1 MKKNWPI
8 DDNREQRIIILI
20 NHDATFD
27 ILHVILGARQ
37 EYYMHLVL
45 ASRLHNIHLH
55 VVTAI
60 FSSEWGGP
68 IISRAQD
75 INFVSG
81 SRSYRLERYGPSMVG
96 L

>member
-1 MKKNWPI
+1 MV
-8 DDNREQRIIILI
+8 
-20 NHDATFD
+20 DAFKFFD

-45 ASRLHNIHLH
+45 ASRLHL
-55 VVTAI
+55 VTAI

-75 INFVSG
+75 INFVPG
-81 SRSYRLERYGPSMVG
+81 SHRLERYGLSMVG